1 MEQLGEERQTKEGE
15 TLSAMNLEIGGSSL
29 QSREQAG
36 HTPGVTFAGS
46 LALLVCLGNLQ
57 FSTRAERQ

>member
-1 MEQLGEERQTKEGE
+1 MEQLGEERQTKEE
-15 TLSAMNLEIGGSSL
+15 ESLSAMNLEIGGNSV

-36 HTPGVTFAGS
+36 HTPGVTFAGL

-57 FSTRAERQ
+57 FSSRTER